1 MPNWNKAPAP
11 VVTTVHVTAHRL
23 ATAAALTAHLLATA
37 AALTAHLLATAAA
50 PTADTAAFVDL
61 CKSLIFKA

>member
-1 MPNWNKAPAP
+1 M
-11 VVTTVHVTAHRL
+11 VTTVHV
-23 ATAAALTAHLLATA
+23 TAHLLATA